1 MVAVAVRTWGHPVAV
16 AAAGPWARQV
26 VAVAVGPWARQVEAV
41 AAALHHAAVEEEAV
55 HPDGRLEAV
64 GALILRLRYC

>member
-16 AAAGPWARQV
+16 AAA
-26 VAVAVGPWARQVEAV
+26 GPWARQVEAV